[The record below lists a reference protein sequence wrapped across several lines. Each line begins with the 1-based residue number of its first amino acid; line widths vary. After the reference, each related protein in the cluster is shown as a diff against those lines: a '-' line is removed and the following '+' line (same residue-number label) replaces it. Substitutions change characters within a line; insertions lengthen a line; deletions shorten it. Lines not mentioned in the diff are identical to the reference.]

1 LPVGWSSSRLPWRG
15 RGRLLRRGGAVAGEG
30 APTIAAV
37 IALSVIAVSADQP
50 LTYLVFPGFIWAALR
65 FGPQGA
71 TLAVAVAVLIAA

>member
-1 LPVGWSSSRLPWRG
+1 
-15 RGRLLRRGGAVAGEG
+15 
-30 APTIAAV
+30 V